1 MEPSLYTIDGIIIL
15 DNDGKRLIGK
25 YYQNSTMSL
34 KEQKAFEK
42 KIFEKTKKRDDEI
55 LLLDGVTICY
65 KSNVDLIFYV
75 VGNSEENELLLAA
88 VLNCVYDAISLIL
101 RKNVEKRALYHH
113 LENVFLA
120 IDEIIDDGIIM
131 EIDPN
136 NVYNRLAIRSEDIPL
151 SETNLSQFLERAKE
165 EVKWSFF
172 K

>member
-1 MEPSLYTIDGIIIL
+1 
-15 DNDGKRLIGK
+15 
-25 YYQNSTMSL
+25 
-34 KEQKAFEK
+34 
-42 KIFEKTKKRDDEI
+42 
-55 LLLDGVTICY
+55 
-65 KSNVDLIFYV
+65 
-75 VGNSEENELLLAA
+75 
-88 VLNCVYDAISLIL
+88 LIL

-136 NVYNRLAIRSEDIPL
+136 NVYNRLGKEPNKLKKRRHKNNYSAIRSEDIPL